1 MIRSLALGF
10 FPGALAGALLTGLLF
25 FLNPHIP
32 FQSASILRGILYYGF
47 LLGSLSFLI
56 YLGLKIRQPLPPGT
70 WLPSSVTLVLASFSL
85 AAWVH
90 ALYFVFFLPWGIHRR
105 LLKAAIWLTLAALV
119 CFYTTL
125 IHRLRQRP
133 FGQRSLLLILAMAAI
148 SIYVVLERRVAFRPT
163 VRPAPRATTFEGTA
177 RPFLGVVGLDS
188 ATFDAILP
196 LEEQGRLPFFSQIL
210 QEGAHT
216 RLRSLRPVRKAA
228 LWTTL
233 STGRLPNR
241 HGVFGPQL
249 YRAKPLAEEEFFK
262 LLPLAVGFE
271 RWGVLS
277 DPQLTDSN
285 ISRNL
290 SLWDIFSRIGI
301 PTGLVGWPLTSPP
314 PAGVHTVLPDRFFA
328 TEGISGLVVPEDLG
342 ERARLFRTRIE
353 EIDPVFSDRFGP
365 RPPRAVLESLA
376 QDLWRRDLSSVLL
389 DQDPQINAFFLML
402 PGLGQVSSQYF
413 GGFSAVQFEGI
424 QAPGAEEASQQLS
437 AYYTQIDEILAEI
450 WAAMPEPR
458 LLVLVSVHGV
468 EGPRGWREL
477 RRRLLRQTAVEGYID
492 GAPDG
497 VLLFLGDG
505 IRAGAMPKPAHLVD
519 LVPTLLYGMGLPIA
533 RDLDG
538 NVLTDAFEP
547 AFLARQALTLVPS
560 YETLSDPDS

>member
-1 MIRSLALGF
+1 M
-10 FPGALAGALLTGLLF
+10 LAGAQLTGLLF

-32 FQSASILRGILYYGF
+32 FQSAPILRGVLYYGS
-47 LLGSLSFLI
+47 LLGFLSLLI
-56 YLGLKIRQPLPPGT
+56 YLGLNARRPLPPGI
-70 WLPSSVTLVLASFSL
+70 WLPSSVTLVLAAFSL

-90 ALYFVFFLPWGIHRR
+90 ALYFVFFLPTGIHRR
-105 LLKAAIWLTLAALV
+105 LLKAAILLTLAALV

-133 FGQRSLLLILAMAAI
+133 FGRRSLLLILAMAAI

-196 LEEQGRLPFFSQIL
+196 LEEQGRLPFLSQIL

-216 RLRSLRPVRKAA
+216 RLKSLRPVRKTA

-233 STGRLPNR
+233 STGRLPHR
-241 HGVFGPQL
+241 HGVVGSHL
-249 YRAKPLAEEEFFK
+249 YDAKPLAEGQFFK

-271 RWGVLS
+271 QWGIL
-277 DPQLTDSN
+277 PEPKPIDSV
-285 ISRNL
+285 ISRTL

-314 PAGVHTVLPDRFFA
+314 PTGVHTVLPDRFFD
-328 TEGISGLVVPEDLG
+328 TEGVSGLVVPEDLG
-342 ERARLFRTRIE
+342 ERARLFRTQIE
-353 EIDPVFSDRFGP
+353 EIDPVYSDRFGP
-365 RPPRAVLESLA
+365 QPPRIVLESLA
-376 QDLWRRDLSSVLL
+376 QDLWRRDLGLVLL
-389 DQDPQINAFFLML
+389 DQDPQIDTFFLML
-402 PGLGQVSSQYF
+402 PGLGRVSSQYF

-424 QAPGAEEASQQLS
+424 QAKEAEEASQQLS
-437 AYYTQIDEILAEI
+437 AYYTQIDEVLAEV

-458 LLVLVSVHGV
+458 LLVLVSVHGI
-468 EGPRGWREL
+468 EGPEGWREL
-477 RRRLLRQTAVEGYID
+477 RRRLLRKTAIEGYVD

-497 VLLFLGDG
+497 ILLFFGDG
-505 IRAGAMPKPAHLVD
+505 IRAGAMPKPANLVD

-547 AFLARQALTLVPS
+547 GFLARQPLTLVPS
-560 YETLSDPDS
+560 YETLADPGS